1 MILEI
6 RTRRSVEIQLNQH
19 EEVPLDKVRIAR
31 IFGKIVKI
39 LQKEAKSSA
48 EALAIL
54 KFGVTFFE
62 NRLGVNVINESEI
75 RDFIDDIKKDMLRF
89 E

>member
-1 MILEI
+1 MEI
-6 RTRRSVEIQLNQH
+6 GIPLNKNEEI
-19 EEVPLDKVRIAR
+19 PLDKVRIAR
-31 IFGKIVKI
+31 IFKKI
-39 LQKEAKSSA
+39 LKTLQNETKSSA

-62 NRLGVNVINESEI
+62 NRLGVDVIKDSEI
-75 RDFIDDIKKDMLRF
+75 KDFIDEVKREMLQF

>member
-1 MILEI
+1 M
-6 RTRRSVEIQLNQH
+6 NQP
-19 EEVPLDKVRIAR
+19 EELILDKVRITR
-31 IFGKIVKI
+31 IFEKIVKI

-62 NRLGVNVINESEI
+62 TRIGVNIIDDLEI
-75 RDFIDDIKKDMLRF
+75 KDFINDVRKDMLRY

>member
-1 MILEI
+1 MI
-6 RTRRSVEIQLNQH
+6 QH
-19 EEVPLDKVRIAR
+19 KETPLDKIRIAR
-31 IFGKIVKI
+31 IFKKIVKI

-48 EALAIL
+48 EALAVL

-62 NRLGVNVINESEI
+62 NRLGVDIVSDSEIQDFINEV
-75 RDFIDDIKKDMLRF
+75 KKEMLRF